1 MKKQFI
7 LIIALLALVSM
18 MIVPVMAVPE
28 YTGTLSPYTDTSSTI
43 LITYNIADT
52 PVSNGIDTMQWITD
66 INNIGTPQSL
76 LYYSPTDQKISGS
89 GSFTINVTGGQTYA
103 TGTVNFQ
110 NGTNMYGSNK
120 QYWYYT
126 FQTWNVSGLTG
137 EVIGTLKV
145 SNFVGSRPSTT
156 LLTIEGNYVKAGTPY
171 FGYKRSGASTTPLLP
186 SGGGIYQQVPNTV
199 TYDYQFTKISG
210 SGSGQITSANITR
223 VLNTIAN
230 KIVIKNESGINLYSS
245 TTAVTTGSETFLI
258 PGAPFKISTYV
269 GTSFYNDTTLFYAA
283 AVPTIT
289 PTPTT
294 TIPAGYI
301 ATRVHLMD
309 NGGNPI
315 HGGNINI
322 LDVEANVWTNSTSD
336 ADGILYVYTLPYHT
350 IDIYG
355 SFTAFANEFLPNQL
369 LGQETG
375 YEGGYVYWLTLYP
388 YETIAPPGETSLYV
402 EVRDAQTHY
411 IVTYSVV
418 RIDYNGLTFSQN
430 TGNTPSAL
438 FLVPNNTI
446 IHATA
451 SKTGYVSG
459 TIVTNSSSG
468 STKTVT
474 IELSKSTVT
483 PTVTRTPLP
492 GEITA
497 RPTYAPGCDPAAYDA
512 AVCTRGKDSDMM
524 NQIRDAG
531 PGLIGLAIIATAIG
545 LIKLMSK
552 R

>member
-1 MKKQFI
+1 MEMNGAGNFLGGQWLWNKNTY
-7 LIIALLALVSM
+7 VSSN
-18 MIVPVMAVPE
+18 
-28 YTGTLSPYTDTSSTI
+28 YTVTRPSGL
-43 LITYNIADT
+43 
-52 PVSNGIDTMQWITD
+52 G
-66 INNIGTPQSL
+66 
-76 LYYSPTDQKISGS
+76 ISG
-89 GSFTINVTGGQTYA
+89 NVNKMGYNSRAFVTNSTGVEIT
-103 TGTVNFQ
+103 
-110 NGTNMYGSNK
+110 SD
-120 QYWYYT
+120 
-126 FQTWNVSGLTG
+126 
-137 EVIGTLKV
+137 
-145 SNFVGSRPSTT
+145 TT
-156 LLTIEGNYVKAGTPY
+156 
-171 FGYKRSGASTTPLLP
+171 ASTTTFNFNVQDNTP
-186 SGGGIYQQVPNTV
+186 IYIKMLTPTGTWYN
-199 TYDYQFTKISG
+199 S
-210 SGSGQITSANITR
+210 SA
-223 VLNTIAN
+223 L
-230 KIVIKNESGINLYSS
+230 
-245 TTAVTTGSETFLI
+245 F
-258 PGAPFKISTYV
+258 AP
-269 GTSFYNDTTLFYAA
+269 
-283 AVPTIT
+283 AVPTVT

-350 IDIYG
+350 INIYG
-355 SFTAFANEFLPNQL
+355 SFTVFPNEFLPNEL

-474 IELSKSTVT
+474 IELSKATVT
-483 PTVTRTPLP
+483 TVPTGTVLP
-492 GEITA
+492 GETTV
-497 RPTYAPGCDPAAYDA
+497 RPTVDP
-512 AVCTRGKDSDMM
+512 SDPSLHGGDTSMKAQEMM
-524 NQIRDAG
+524 NW
-531 PGLIGLAIIATAIG
+531 LAMNGMSLVQLCFLVTIMALLG
-545 LIKLMSK
+545 VKLGGK
-552 R
+552 